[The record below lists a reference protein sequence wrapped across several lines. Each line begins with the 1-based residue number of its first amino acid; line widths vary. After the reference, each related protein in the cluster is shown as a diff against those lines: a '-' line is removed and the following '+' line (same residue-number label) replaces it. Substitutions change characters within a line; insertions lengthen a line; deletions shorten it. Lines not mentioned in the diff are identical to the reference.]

1 MAHQEASRSKY
12 IIAFIVANFAS
23 NMAAKLGDLVFSES
37 DYFNSAIRTGELEQ
51 AWFANS
57 AISSV
62 LAAATWIAVFLMF
75 KNIYFQRML
84 WYVIAGQVIIVLV
97 GFSISSQ
104 TQDLLGLT
112 DTFLLQSARL
122 SFAIAMTVPLFF
134 YVLREDRYYPPAIPK
149 RNQERSSRNSQT
161 EAYPEADTVDS
172 LDEPQSVDNPDA
184 DDEELYEIAL
194 NELDNNTQ
202 IGSTYAKALA
212 LSEGDIE
219 KARWTYID
227 LRVANLKIYDESSE
241 GAKEASKTKLSPCVV
256 CGIYEPTETLS
267 DGVCLECI

>member
-12 IIAFIVANFAS
+12 IIVFIVANFAS
-23 NMAAKLGDLVFSES
+23 AMAAKLGDLVFSES
-37 DYFNSAIRTGELEQ
+37 DSFNSAIRTGELEQ
-51 AWFANS
+51 ALLVNS

-84 WYVIAGQVIIVLV
+84 WYVIAGQVIGVLV
-97 GFSISSQ
+97 GLRTLSLMKGLL
-104 TQDLLGLT
+104 DLS
-112 DTFLLQSARL
+112 DDFQRQFLLI
-122 SFAIAMTVPLFF
+122 SFAIAMAVPLFF
-134 YVLREDRYYPPAIPK
+134 YGLRVDRYYPPAIPK
-149 RNQERSSRNSQT
+149 RNPERSSGNSQT

-202 IGSTYAKALA
+202 ISSTYAKALA